1 MKREKANVI
10 SNISET
16 IGTIF
21 QKQWMSSSLD
31 INLIFHCLRTY
42 YITCTAG
49 TISYSFAD
57 FTSPFNSKLISRDV
71 CR

>member
-10 SNISET
+10 SNSPQT

-42 YITCTAG
+42 YIICTAR
-49 TISYSFAD
+49 TVSYSFAD
-57 FTSPFNSKLISRDV
+57 FTSPFISKLIRREVSR
-71 CR
+71 